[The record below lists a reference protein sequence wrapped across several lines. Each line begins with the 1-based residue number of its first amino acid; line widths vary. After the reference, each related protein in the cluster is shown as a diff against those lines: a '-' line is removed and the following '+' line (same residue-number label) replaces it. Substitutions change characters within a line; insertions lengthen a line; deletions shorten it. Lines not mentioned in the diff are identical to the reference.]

1 MTLKSGIAA
10 PRSPVNNCGK
20 LTGGDTSLPA
30 PTPSERAAA
39 VLNLVDDG
47 VIEWNDPEVVRAL
60 RGALKHGLRTPNRQ
74 QRNGSPLKPNEIA
87 PSARLTR
94 SERMQITRIRVDL
107 AQNGIW
113 PQRWELEALARGA
126 TVNYDGKKFTYLVA
140 DVWPGFSTVMEWTSW
155 QKFTR

>member
-1 MTLKSGIAA
+1 PVVEPLTLKSGIAA

-20 LTGGDTSLPA
+20 FTGGDVPVMH
-30 PTPSERAAA
+30 PTPSEHAAA

-47 VIEWNDPEVVRAL
+47 VIEWNDPEVVRTL
-60 RGALKHGLRTPNRQ
+60 RGALKHGLRTPSRQ
-74 QRNGSPLKPNEIA
+74 QRNGSPLKPHEIA

-107 AQNGIW
+107 AQNGIR

-126 TVNYDGKKFTYLVA
+126 TVNYDGKKFRYFIVNE
-140 DVWPGFSTVMEWTSW
+140 WPIF
-155 QKFTR
+155 

>member
-1 MTLKSGIAA
+1 MPKVPVVEPLTLKSGIAA

-20 LTGGDTSLPA
+20 LTGSDVSLPA
-30 PTPSERAAA
+30 PTPSEHAAV

-47 VIEWNDPEVVRAL
+47 VIEWNDQEVVRAL
-60 RGALKHGLRTPNRQ
+60 RGALKHDLRTPNRQ
-74 QRNGSPLKPNEIA
+74 QRSGSPLKPHEIA

-107 AQNGIW
+107 AQNGIR

-126 TVNYDGKKFTYLVA
+126 TVNYDGRS
-140 DVWPGFSTVMEWTSW
+140 FSYPVICDWRAYEL
-155 QKFTR
+155 

>member
-1 MTLKSGIAA
+1 MPKVPVVEPLTLKSGIAA

-20 LTGGDTSLPA
+20 PASSDNSLPA
-30 PTPSERAAA
+30 PTPSEHAAA

-74 QRNGSPLKPNEIA
+74 QRNGSPLKTHEIA

-94 SERMQITRIRVDL
+94 SERMQITRTGCVY
-107 AQNGIW
+107 
-113 PQRWELEALARGA
+113 GA
-126 TVNYDGKKFTYLVA
+126 KG
-140 DVWPGFSTVMEWTSW
+140 
-155 QKFTR
+155 